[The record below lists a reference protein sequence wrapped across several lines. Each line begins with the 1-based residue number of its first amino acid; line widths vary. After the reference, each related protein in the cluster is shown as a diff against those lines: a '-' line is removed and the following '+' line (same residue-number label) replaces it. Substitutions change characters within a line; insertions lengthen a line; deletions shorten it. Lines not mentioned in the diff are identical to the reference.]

1 MHSGG
6 RRFDPVWLHH
16 RRLAIGTPIPSRNKN
31 CIRQLLDA
39 LRALP
44 LPPRAR
50 FTIEYVLL
58 NGVNDTLADAQRLV
72 IKICNWDGVV
82 PQPALDGFT
91 LPAGKWVDYQKNG
104 WRVESYVVA
113 PNAEGSKN
121 GFYAILT
128 R

>member
-1 MHSGG
+1 MNK
-6 RRFDPVWLHH
+6 RM
-16 RRLAIGTPIPSRNKN
+16 LASVA
-31 CIRQLLDA
+31 CLLA
-39 LRALP
+39 
-44 LPPRAR
+44 
-50 FTIEYVLL
+50 VLL
-58 NGVNDTLADAQRLV
+58 VVSPFLLGADRSDAPRPDAQRLV

-91 LPAGKWVDYQKNG
+91 MPAGKWVDYQKNG

-113 PNAEGSKN
+113 PNAEGGKN